1 MNFTKK
7 TALAVTASLI
17 LIAALAGC
25 GSEPTGTHASGS
37 HTSRAGAASVS
48 SAPRITYLAARE
60 TLPTG
65 EFFLGELTS
74 QRGTNLLG
82 PYPVTTS
89 QVAVSADCVGKGSV
103 VVTIEGVGTFPVR
116 CGAEPGVA
124 AVRNTFDVRDVS
136 EITVLA
142 QGDDSL
148 EWRLSVTAVA
158 TE

>member
-1 MNFTKK
+1 MKFTKK

-25 GSEPTGTHASGS
+25 GSEPSGPHTSGALTSRTGTVSG
-37 HTSRAGAASVS
+37 S
-48 SAPRITYLAARE
+48 SAPSATYLAARE
-60 TLPTG
+60 TLPPG
-65 EFFLGELTS
+65 ESLLGELTS
-74 QRGTNLLG
+74 QRGSNLLG
-82 PYPVTTS
+82 PYAVTTS
-89 QVAVSADCVGKGSV
+89 QIAVSADCLGKGSV
-103 VVTIEGVGTFPVR
+103 VVTIDGVGTFPVR

-148 EWRLSVTAVA
+148 EWRLSVTAVG
-158 TE
+158 